1 MSFGTQQGRK
11 TLTGLNCSI
20 ITIIIIV
27 INNFYTFNK
36 GHNHLSFK
44 ACSLQFGIR
53 TQLKHSLNT
62 TSSAPGARGS
72 PKVADSAPVLSA
84 MVPGVRKPRPLHP
97 YGQSREKQRRED
109 AGPRWGTRLLT
120 LNSRAPSATR
130 EASCINTTTVFSIS
144 PWAQICSAPARP
156 RINPPPT
163 TAIVQ
168 SW

>member
-20 ITIIIIV
+20 ITIIFIIIV
-27 INNFYTFNK
+27 INNFYTLNK
-36 GHNHLSFK
+36 GYNHFSFK

-72 PKVADSAPVLSA
+72 PKVTDSAPVLSA

-97 YGQSREKQRRED
+97 YGQKNQSQQGETAAGGRR
-109 AGPRWGTRLLT
+109 
-120 LNSRAPSATR
+120 
-130 EASCINTTTVFSIS
+130 
-144 PWAQICSAPARP
+144 PAMRH
-156 RINPPPT
+156 
-163 TAIVQ
+163 
-168 SW
+168 